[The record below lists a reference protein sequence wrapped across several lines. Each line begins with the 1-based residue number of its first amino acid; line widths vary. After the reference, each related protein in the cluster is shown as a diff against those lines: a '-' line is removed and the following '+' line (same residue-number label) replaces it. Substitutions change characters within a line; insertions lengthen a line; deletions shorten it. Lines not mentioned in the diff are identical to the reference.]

1 MANLNELRSIENLR
15 RAWRWVQS
23 NADASFKSY
32 FRELYR
38 NYAVAEDALLE
49 NLSDRLRRGI
59 YQPESSCKL
68 FHPKAS
74 GIFRPYSLLTVED
87 QIVYQAAV
95 NLIAERLF
103 PRVNHRYYKQVFGHL
118 YAGRKSLWFYRKWS
132 DGYRAFNDAARQAFD
147 DGFTYT
153 ASFDLTACYDS
164 LDHGVLRHFLEKLG
178 LDLEFRQK
186 FSEWLG
192 KWTATHR
199 GIYHNHGIPQG
210 PISSGLVSEVVLSHF
225 DDLRLRSVTFRYFRY
240 VDDIRLFA
248 KSEHD
253 LRRLLVELDLLSK
266 DIGLFPQ
273 SSKIRI
279 RQVHDI
285 EQELKS
291 VSKPPEAAI
300 KRPAVDQKRLLKR
313 IVELTPGYRLSN
325 DTRFKYLL
333 AHAVPSAA
341 LTARLWRILEK
352 QPETYRSVCN
362 YLRRYTKLPRVPASK
377 VIEEIKTNTLYQS
390 VRAEFIGVADGR
402 LSTAEDVALATLL
415 KRNWT
420 PRSLQPDLLARM
432 GHFLVRTGYL
442 NPRQTIYICSHARS
456 WWTRAIL
463 IERLGLSSVSKACV
477 QSIVD
482 IGIRDRA
489 EDVARA
495 SAWKAFLIGGDP
507 AGQRNDWNPSGEIL
521 LREVGMVQRARA
533 GYCGI
538 TNSFA
543 KLDPRIPS
551 LNWKRL
557 FGNRFTQAERQ
568 AVETVAASGVNITG
582 FVNLLDVFNDWLLAA
597 VFAADGT
604 IGGYNLGGIGS
615 ALNTTSRFARKFP
628 ETFAFV
634 SAVHDLRYGSMYS
647 HPLVKNTG
655 KPTGKI
661 SYKFLPKAKRL
672 MRASF
677 AELAAQGV
685 A

>member
-1 MANLNELRSIENLR
+1 MSDLNELRSIENLQ

-23 NADASFKSY
+23 NPDANFKSY
-32 FRELYR
+32 FRELYQ
-38 NYAVAEDALLE
+38 NYAVAEGALLT

-59 YQPESSCKL
+59 YKPESACKL

-74 GIFRPYSLLTVED
+74 GILRPYSLLTVED

-95 NLIAERLF
+95 NVIAERLF
-103 PRVNHRYYKQVFGHL
+103 PRVNHRYFKQVFGHL
-118 YAGRKSLWFYRKWS
+118 YAGRTSIWFYRKWS
-132 DGYRAFNDAARQAFD
+132 DGYRSFNDAARQAFN
-147 DGFTYT
+147 DGFIYT

-164 LDHGVLRHFLEKLG
+164 LDHGVLRHFLRKLG
-178 LDLEFRQK
+178 LGLEFCQM
-186 FSEWLG
+186 FGEWLG

-225 DDLRLRSVTFRYFRY
+225 DELRLRGMSFQYFRY

-248 KSEHD
+248 KNEHD

-285 EQELKS
+285 EEELKS
-291 VSKPPEAAI
+291 VSNPPEAAI
-300 KRPAVDQKRLLKR
+300 KRPSVDQKRLLKR
-313 IVELTPGYRLSN
+313 IVELTPDYCVSN

-333 AHAVPSAA
+333 AHATPSAK

-352 QPETYRSVCN
+352 HPETYRSVCN
-362 YLRRYTKLPRVPASK
+362 YLRRYAKLPRIPASK
-377 VIEEIKTNTLYQS
+377 VVTQIKTNTLYQS
-390 VRAEFIGVADGR
+390 VRAEFISVADGR
-402 LSTAEDVALATLL
+402 LPRSEEVTLARLL
-415 KRNWT
+415 KRGWT

-432 GHFLVRTGYL
+432 GHFLIRAGYL
-442 NPRQTIYICSHARS
+442 SPRQVIYVCARARS

-463 IERLGLSSVSKACV
+463 IESLRTTNVSVGCIQNV
-477 QSIVD
+477 VD
-482 IGIRDRA
+482 TGVRDDV

-495 SAWKAFLIGGDP
+495 SAWKAFVIGRTPTGQRHEWNP
-507 AGQRNDWNPSGEIL
+507 AGEFL
-521 LREVGMVQRARA
+521 LREVGMVQRARS
-533 GYCGI
+533 GHCGI

-543 KLDPRIPS
+543 KLDARIPR
-551 LNWKRL
+551 LNWRRL
-557 FGNRFTQAERQ
+557 FAGRYSQAERQ

-582 FVNLLDVFNDWLLAA
+582 FVNLLDVFNDLLLSA
-597 VFAADGT
+597 VFNADGT
-604 IGGYNLGGIGS
+604 IGGYNLGGIGG
-615 ALNTTSRFARKFP
+615 ALNPASKFARKFP
-628 ETFAFV
+628 KTFALAT
-634 SAVHDLRYGSMYS
+634 AVHDVRYGSMYS
-647 HPLVKNTG
+647 HPLVRNTG

-661 SYKFLPKAKRL
+661 SYKFLSKAKRL
-672 MRASF
+672 IRSSF
-677 AELAAQGV
+677 AELAANGL